1 MVVAVRPGAGVAAGP
16 AGLSVDVVAGEVV
29 GAVIGTR
36 RWAKTVELY
45 GTVLGW
51 WLLLAVGAVAGW
63 CRLQRQWAGVRRAGA
78 VLTGAPGG
86 SGGRGASGRGR
97 RADDGE
103 RRAVARPVARPVA
116 AALRWSG
123 GPWRA
128 VRRAP
133 ELLLLPGGSAV
144 GWATASPVPVLAA
157 LAAVLPARRWRSRR
171 AAAAEARYR
180 SAAVVE
186 LCAGLAG
193 ELRGGATPE
202 QALHL
207 VTTRIAAD
215 RSVLERIGAE
225 PIARL
230 AAGRYGADVP
240 AAFRLLA
247 ERPGGSGAAAVA
259 ACWEVASAGGSGLAA
274 GLDGVAEALRVER
287 VLAEEIVGELAA
299 PRTTIA
305 VLAALPLAGLL
316 LGAALGARPLEVLL
330 HTSAGLASLVV
341 GAVLEGLGLVWT
353 TRIVGAAAAGAPVAA
368 QGHESGDESSHEPR
382 RGGVDGREE
391 WRCGITRIRARTRS
405 GPARPSGAFRREV
418 LPW

>member
-1 MVVAVRPGAGVAAGP
+1 M
-16 AGLSVDVVAGEVV
+16 
-29 GAVIGTR
+29 
-36 RWAKTVELY
+36 
-45 GTVLGW
+45 
-51 WLLLAVGAVAGW
+51 
-63 CRLQRQWAGVRRAGA
+63 
-78 VLTGAPGG
+78 
-86 SGGRGASGRGR
+86 
-97 RADDGE
+97 
-103 RRAVARPVARPVA
+103 
-116 AALRWSG
+116 
-123 GPWRA
+123 
-128 VRRAP
+128 
-133 ELLLLPGGSAV
+133 

-157 LAAVLPARRWRSRR
+157 LPAVLPARRWRSRR

-215 RSVLERIGAE
+215 RSALERIGAE
-225 PIARL
+225 PVARL

-259 ACWEVASAGGSGLAA
+259 ACWEVASTGGSGLAA
-274 GLDGVAEALRVER
+274 GLDGVAEALRVEQA
-287 VLAEEIVGELAA
+287 LAEEIAAELAA

-330 HTSAGLASLVV
+330 HTPAGLASLMV

-353 TRIVGAAAAGAPVAA
+353 ARIVGAAADGAPVAA
-368 QGHESGDESSHEPR
+368 PGREPGRESGQAPG
-382 RGGVDGREE
+382 RGPVRASGASGGGGEGPEE
-391 WRCGITRIRARTRS
+391 WRCGITRTRVRTRS

>member
-1 MVVAVRPGAGVAAGP
+1 MVAVAAVVGVAV
-16 AGLSVDVVAGEVV
+16 GLSVGSVV
-29 GAVIGTR
+29 GVVIGTR
-36 RWAKTVELY
+36 REARALELY
-45 GTVLGW
+45 GIVLGC
-51 WLLLAVGAVAGW
+51 WLVLAVVAVAGW
-63 CRLQRQWAGVRRAGA
+63 CRLQRQLAGGRRAGA
-78 VLTGAPGG
+78 VLTGVAGDFGGIGSG
-86 SGGRGASGRGR
+86 SGGVGH
-97 RADDGE
+97 
-103 RRAVARPVARPVA
+103 AVARPVAVVA
-116 AALRWSG
+116 RWSV
-123 GPWRA
+123 GPRRT

-133 ELLLLPGGSAV
+133 ELLLLPGGLAV

-157 LAAVLPARRWRSRR
+157 LLAVLPARRWRSRR

-215 RSVLERIGAE
+215 RAVLERIGAE
-225 PIARL
+225 AVARL

-287 VLAEEIVGELAA
+287 ALAEEIAAELAA

-330 HTSAGLASLVV
+330 HTPAGLASLAV
-341 GAVLEGLGLVWT
+341 GAALEGLGLVWT
-353 TRIVGAAAAGAPVAA
+353 ARIVRAAADGEPVAEP
-368 QGHESGDESSHEPR
+368 GHESGHEPGSESGSEWG
-382 RGGVDGREE
+382 RGSGRAPDRSGVDGPEE
-391 WRCGITRIRARTRS
+391 WRCGITRTRARTRT
-405 GPARPSGAFRREV
+405 GPTRPSGAFRQEV

>member
-1 MVVAVRPGAGVAAGP
+1 MVAVGVAV
-16 AGLSVDVVAGEVV
+16 GLSVGAVVGVVA

-36 RWAKTVELY
+36 REARALELY
-45 GTVLGW
+45 EIVLGC
-51 WLLLAVGAVAGW
+51 WLVLAVVTVAGW
-63 CRLQRQWAGVRRAGA
+63 YQLQRQLAGARRAGA
-78 VLTGAPGG
+78 VLTGAAGDFGG
-86 SGGRGASGRGR
+86 SGSAGGGEGES
-97 RADDGE
+97 RAG
-103 RRAVARPVARPVA
+103 ARPVA
-116 AALRWSG
+116 AVARWSD
-123 GPWRA
+123 GPRRT

-133 ELLLLPGGSAV
+133 ELLLLPGGLAV

-157 LAAVLPARRWRSRR
+157 LLAVMPARRWRSRR

-215 RSVLERIGAE
+215 RAVLERIGAE
-225 PIARL
+225 PVARL

-274 GLDGVAEALRVER
+274 ALDGVAEALRVER
-287 VLAEEIVGELAA
+287 ALSEEIAAELAA

-330 HTSAGLASLVV
+330 HTPAGLASLAV
-341 GAVLEGLGLVWT
+341 GAALEGLGLVWT
-353 TRIVGAAAAGAPVAA
+353 ARIVGAAADGAPVAA
-368 QGHESGDESSHEPR
+368 PGHEAGHEPGHESGRAPGRS
-382 RGGVDGREE
+382 GVDRPEE
-391 WRCGITRIRARTRS
+391 WRCGISRTRARTRS

-418 LPW
+418 LP

>member
-1 MVVAVRPGAGVAAGP
+1 MVPAGVAL
-16 AGLSVDVVAGEVV
+16 GLSAGAVLGGVLGAVVDVVV
-29 GAVIGTR
+29 GTR
-36 RWAKTVELY
+36 RAAMALELY
-45 GTVLGW
+45 GIVLGC
-51 WLLLAVGAVAGW
+51 WLVLAVVAVAGW
-63 CRLQRQWAGVRRAGA
+63 WRLQGQLAGARRAGA
-78 VLTGAPGG
+78 VLTGAAGDSGGSRGG
-86 SGGRGASGRGR
+86 SGG
-97 RADDGE
+97 DGE
-103 RRAVARPVARPVA
+103 GRAGARAVEVVV
-116 AALRWSG
+116 RWSG

-133 ELLLLPGGSAV
+133 ELLLVPGGLAV

-157 LAAVLPARRWRSRR
+157 LPAVLPARRWRSRR

-215 RSVLERIGAE
+215 RSALERIGAE
-225 PIARL
+225 PVARL

-259 ACWEVASAGGSGLAA
+259 ACWEVASTGGSGLAA

-287 VLAEEIVGELAA
+287 ALAEEIAAELAA

-330 HTSAGLASLVV
+330 HTPAGLASLVV

-353 TRIVGAAAAGAPVAA
+353 ARIVGAAADGALVAA
-368 QGHESGDESSHEPR
+368 PGRESGHESGQASGQGP
-382 RGGVDGREE
+382 GGSGGEGPEE
-391 WRCGITRIRARTRS
+391 WRCGITRTRTRARS